1 MRSGSRWRKEL
12 NRENN
17 KPYNTGRK
25 WKWNLIKIAQDRLPA
40 GTGATGKQ
48 RLGQNSVVKSISGE
62 LTKRLVSTEV
72 VDVERK
78 KPSLRKSLDNAIAVE
93 TFQMCVLWVCLT
105 HWRSQVCF
113 GHYPTTKKWCPT
125 WVDVLPNCTSFT
137 KRKELLSERT
147 HKGQDQ
153 TIYF

>member
-1 MRSGSRWRKEL
+1 M
-12 NRENN
+12 
-17 KPYNTGRK
+17 
-25 WKWNLIKIAQDRLPA
+25 IKIAQDRLPA

-93 TFQMCVLWVCLT
+93 TFQMCVL
-105 HWRSQVCF
+105 
-113 GHYPTTKKWCPT
+113 
-125 WVDVLPNCTSFT
+125 
-137 KRKELLSERT
+137 
-147 HKGQDQ
+147 
-153 TIYF
+153 